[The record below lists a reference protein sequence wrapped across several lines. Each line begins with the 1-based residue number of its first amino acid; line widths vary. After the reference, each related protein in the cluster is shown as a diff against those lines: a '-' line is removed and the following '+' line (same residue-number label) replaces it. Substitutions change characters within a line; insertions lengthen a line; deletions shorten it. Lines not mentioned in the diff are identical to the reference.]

1 MSLPLNAAAQLQE
14 EDPHAAAR
22 YHMIEQQIRPWN
34 VLDARVLDTL
44 AQVRRELFVPPAH
57 AAQAFMDIEIPLH
70 GTPAEAAARGWCLL
84 APRIEARMLQD
95 VALQGNERVLEIGA
109 GGGHMAALLAAS
121 AREVLALEIVPELAQ
136 RAQHNLQAA
145 GAGNAQV
152 QAADGSDAACTRNLG
167 RFNAIVLSGSVAEVP
182 QHLLELLAEGG
193 RLAAIVGQLPMMRFT
208 LVEKNGG
215 GYTTSQPWDAVAPR
229 LAGFAAPSRFRF

>member
-1 MSLPLNAAAQLQE
+1 MNLPLNASAQHQH
-14 EDPHAAAR
+14 DPHAAAR

-44 AQVRRELFVPPAH
+44 MQVRRELFVPPAH

-70 GTPAEAAARGWCLL
+70 GTPAEAAASGCCLL

-95 VALQGNERVLEIGA
+95 VALQGDERVLEIGA
-109 GGGHMAALLAAS
+109 GCGHMAALLAAN

-136 RAQHNLQAA
+136 MAQHNLQAA
-145 GAGNAQV
+145 GVGNAQV
-152 QAADGSDAACTRNLG
+152 QAGDGAQAHGAERG
-167 RFNAIVLSGSVAEVP
+167 RFDVIVLSGSVAEVP
-182 QHLLELLAEGG
+182 RALLALLNDGG
-193 RLAAIVGQLPMMRFT
+193 RLATIVGEWPVMRFT

-215 GYTTSQPWDAVAPR
+215 EYRTRQPWDTVAPR